1 MRSPLK
7 NWPGLRLI
15 AALAFVG
22 WQPLGAADF
31 RAGAAQVDITP
42 PVGTPRGGSYAT
54 IPSVGVLAPLHAKAI
69 VVEQDGQKAAFVVLD
84 VAYTLRAVV
93 VAARKLIAEQTGIPG
108 DRVMISATHT
118 HSGPV
123 LTRHSL
129 MDDVTGGKHPLVVEF
144 TAKLPG
150 LIARAV
156 AEAHSKLAPAVSSS
170 AIGREENLSFNRR
183 FLMKDGTYSWQGPRL
198 SPKMQGPAG
207 PIDPDVGVWCLA
219 TAGKKSAPIATY
231 VNFAM
236 HPTVI
241 GGNRFHPD
249 FPGYLAKRLA
259 EYFGPEMVTFFA
271 NGCCG
276 DINQVNVNWAAPQNG
291 PAFGERVGTM
301 LAAAVFRA
309 LPDLAAH
316 APFAPRVRTR
326 LVTLERRT
334 FSEAEIAEARR
345 NQPRLSD
352 PRFSIPEKARVVC
365 ILDTVAGRDVP
376 LEVEVQVIALSPEL
390 AIVALPGEMFVELG
404 LSLKQRSPFK
414 HTLIAEL
421 ANGSIGYI
429 PTRRAYPQG
438 LYEVISARGV
448 AGSGELLIDTALEL
462 LREVARP

>member
-1 MRSPLK
+1 MIFRTRFLHPL
-7 NWPGLRLI
+7 LVSI
-15 AALAFVG
+15 VSLAG
-22 WQPLGAADF
+22 WQSLRAAEF

-54 IPSVGVLAPLHAKAI
+54 IPSVGVLAPLHVKVI
-69 VVEQDGQKAAFVVLD
+69 VVAQDGQKAAFVALD
-84 VAYTLRAVV
+84 VAYTPRAVV
-93 VAARKLIAEQTGIPG
+93 VAARKLVAEQTGIPG

-123 LTRHSL
+123 LTRNSL
-129 MDDVTGGKHPLVVEF
+129 MDDVTGGKHPLVIEY

-156 AEAHSKLAPAVSSS
+156 TEANAKLAPAISSS

-183 FLMKDGTYSWQGPRL
+183 FVMKDGTYSWQGPRL
-198 SPKMQGPAG
+198 SPQMQGPAG
-207 PIDPDVGVWCLA
+207 PIDPEVGVWCLA
-219 TAGKKSAPIATY
+219 TAGQKSSPIATY

-249 FPGYLAKRLA
+249 FPGYLAKRLG
-259 EYFGPEMVTFFA
+259 EYFGPEMITFFA

-301 LAAAVFRA
+301 LAAAIFRA
-309 LPDLAAH
+309 LPSLELSAT
-316 APFAPRVRTR
+316 FAPRVRTK
-326 LVTLERRT
+326 LVTLPRRT
-334 FSEAEIAEARR
+334 FSEPEIAEARR
-345 NQPRLSD
+345 NLPRLSD
-352 PRFSIPEKARVVC
+352 PRFGIPEKAKVVC
-365 ILDTVAGRDVP
+365 ILDSVAAQDVP
-376 LEVEVQVIALSPEL
+376 LEVEVQVIALSDRV
-390 AIVALPGEMFVELG
+390 AVVALPGEMFVELG
-404 LSLKQRSPFK
+404 LALKQRSPFP

-438 LYEVISARGV
+438 LYEVISARGA
-448 AGSGELLIDTALEL
+448 AGSGELLVETALEL
-462 LREVARP
+462 LREVAPP

>member
-1 MRSPLK
+1 MKNRARSLLLFLVGVVTLAG
-7 NWPGLRLI
+7 WP
-15 AALAFVG
+15 A
-22 WQPLGAADF
+22 LGAAAF

-54 IPSVGVLAPLHAKAI
+54 IPSVGVLAPLHAKVI
-69 VVEQDGQKAAFVVLD
+69 VVEQDGQKAAFVALD
-84 VAYTLRAVV
+84 VAYSPRAVV
-93 VAARKLIAEQTGIPG
+93 VAARKLVAEQTGIPG

-123 LTRHSL
+123 LTRNSL
-129 MDDVTGGKHPLVVEF
+129 MDDLTGGKHPLVIEY

-156 AEAHSKLAPAVSSS
+156 TEANAKLAPAISSS

-183 FLMKDGTYSWQGPRL
+183 FVMKDGTYSWLGPRL
-198 SPKMQGPAG
+198 SPQIQGPAG
-207 PIDPDVGVWCLA
+207 PIDPEVGVWCLA
-219 TAGKKSAPIATY
+219 TAGQKSSPIATY

-249 FPGYLAKRLA
+249 FPGYLAKRLG
-259 EYFGPEMVTFFA
+259 EYFGPEMITFFA

-291 PAFGERVGTM
+291 PVFGERVGTM

-326 LVTLERRT
+326 LVTLQRRT
-334 FSEAEIAEARR
+334 FSEAELAEARR
-345 NQPRLSD
+345 NLPRLSD
-352 PRFSIPEKARVVC
+352 PRFSIPDKARVVC
-365 ILDTVAGRDVP
+365 ILDTVAARDVP

-390 AIVALPGEMFVELG
+390 AVVALPGEMFVELG
-404 LSLKQRSPFK
+404 LDLKKRSPFK

-448 AGSGELLIDTALEL
+448 AGSGELLVDTALEL
-462 LREVARP
+462 LREVSRP